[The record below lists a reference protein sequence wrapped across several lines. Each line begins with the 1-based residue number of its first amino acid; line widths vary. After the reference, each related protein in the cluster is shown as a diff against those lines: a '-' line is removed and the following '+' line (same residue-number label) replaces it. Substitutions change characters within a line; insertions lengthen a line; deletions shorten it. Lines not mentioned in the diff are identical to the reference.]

1 VGWVLA
7 PHAVREK
14 LVLAAEAAVLCPPQ
28 LNQMVVAEY
37 LATQDWQGQISAFR
51 GMYRE
56 RRDAMLAALE
66 QQMPVGSTWTHP
78 TGGFYVW
85 VTLPG
90 DLDSKVLLPARRHGP
105 RRLRPGHR
113 VLRRRQ
119 GRSNLRLSY
128 CYPTPERIR
137 EGVRRLAT
145 VLEEEVELRETFG
158 STGISKLSS
167 PQSESPSPDM
177 A

>member
-1 VGWVLA
+1 VGA
-7 PHAVREK
+7 RAARRREK
-14 LVLAAEAAVLCPPQ
+14 LVLAAEAAVLCPPTF
-28 LNQMVVAEY
+28 NQHVIADY
-37 LATQDWQGQISAFR
+37 LLHAGLAGAGRAASATCTASA
-51 GMYRE
+51 
-56 RRDAMLAALE
+56 RRDARRPAAADADRHDLD
-66 QQMPVGSTWTHP
+66 PP
-78 TGGFYVW
+78 DRGFYVW

-90 DLDSKVLLPARRHGP
+90 DLDSKVLLPRAVTARVAFV
-105 RRLRPGHR
+105 PGTAFFADS
-113 VLRRRQ
+113 Q

-137 EGVRRLAT
+137 EGVRRLAV
-145 VLEEEVELRETFG
+145 VLEEEVELRQTFG